1 MHVPRL
7 IGRQLAALIVAAVTV
22 LACPT
27 ASEAATRPGSA
38 LPYYFWITSTKSVK
52 CLTVA
57 DASTAEDAPVV
68 QQTCSD
74 TAYNQFW
81 TFLNVDDVHFMLVAG
96 HSRKCLAVADASTV
110 NGGRVVQQRCTGAAN
125 EQWSFPYL
133 EGNNYLAV
141 ARHSGKC
148 LTVAGGSTAEGA
160 PVIQRTCRGTT
171 DQQWRLGF

>member
-7 IGRQLAALIVAAVTV
+7 IWRQLAALIVAAVAV
-22 LACPT
+22 LTCPT

-57 DASTAEDAPVV
+57 GASTADGAPVV
-68 QQTCSD
+68 QETCSD

-81 TFLNVDDVHFMLVAG
+81 TFLNVDDVHYMLIAG
-96 HSRKCLAVADASTV
+96 RSRKCLAEADAGTV
-110 NGGRVVQQRCTGAAN
+110 DGGSVVQQRCTGAAN
-125 EQWSFPYL
+125 QQWSFPYVG
-133 EGNNYLAV
+133 GNNYLAV

-160 PVIQRTCRGTT
+160 PIIPRTCRGSA